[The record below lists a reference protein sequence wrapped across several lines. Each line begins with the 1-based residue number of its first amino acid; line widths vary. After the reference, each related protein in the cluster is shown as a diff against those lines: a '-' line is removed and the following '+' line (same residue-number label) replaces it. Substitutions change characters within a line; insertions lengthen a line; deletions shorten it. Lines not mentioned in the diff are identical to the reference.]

1 MQTHRWLSGMKG
13 KGMSSSC
20 LEMQC
25 NLGKGNL
32 RNCKYGQELPS
43 KVEAEGLKD
52 LAKMIYFRVM
62 LLIQFTPEC

>member
-1 MQTHRWLSGMKG
+1 
-13 KGMSSSC
+13 
-20 LEMQC
+20 MQC

-62 LLIQFTPEC
+62 LLIQFTPECRLNAIT